1 MKSTTLLALFL
12 LSAFTSYLPLA
23 TAVVLDTDGEP
34 VRNGGG
40 MYFVLPVL
48 RGRGGGLA
56 LAATGNETYCPLSVV
71 QSRSEVFKGLPTT
84 FSSLL
89 RIPFIGEGHRLNIR
103 FSYVPWCAPTPSSW
117 TVVKDLPE
125 GPAVKLGN
133 ENTLPYRFTIEKASS
148 AYNDYTLLFCESEGS
163 KCGYLGTPID
173 GDRNWPLVV
182 TENNPLVVKFQ
193 KVGFPIWE
201 APPALK
207 SHVLSR
213 SER

>member
-12 LSAFTSYLPLA
+12 LSAFSSHLPSA
-23 TAVVLDTDGEP
+23 TAMVLDTDGDP

-40 MYFVLPVL
+40 MYFVLPVI
-48 RGRGGGLA
+48 RGKGGGLA
-56 LAATGNETYCPLSVV
+56 LAKSGNETYCPLSVV

-84 FSSLL
+84 FSSLV
-89 RIPFIGEGHRLNIR
+89 RVPFIGEGHRLSIR
-103 FSYVPWCAPTPSSW
+103 FSLVPWCAPTPSSW
-117 TVVKDLPE
+117 TVVKGLPE

-133 ENTLPYRFTIEKASS
+133 ENTFPYQFTIEKASS
-148 AYNDYTLLFCESEGS
+148 DHNDYKLLFCESDGS
-163 KCGYLGTPID
+163 KCRYLGTPSD
-173 GDRNWPLVV
+173 GNGRLVV

-207 SHVLSR
+207 NHVLSR
-213 SER
+213 SERQV